1 MTLMLWPV
9 FLFCFYISLFLFFL
23 QNFQFFP
30 GFWGESAFGEFLSFH
45 IINRKIYWKERQIP
59 MIQHD
64 LLSGIRDG
72 PNISICSRHG
82 FATI

>member
-1 MTLMLWPV
+1 MALMLWPV
-9 FLFCFYISLFLFFL
+9 FLFLFFFCFFL

-30 GFWGESAFGEFLSFH
+30 GFGGESAFGENLSLH

-64 LLSGIRDG
+64 LLNSIRAG
-72 PNISICSRHG
+72 PDNSTCSRHG